1 MVIAVFWRT
10 RTLMIMQA
18 AKMMINRSY
27 TDHGMIN
34 DTIARRL
41 PFESKDVLAVR
52 QRTPPLRFMVSFTIC
67 VFGLYRDY
75 DV

>member
-41 PFESKDVLAVR
+41 PFESKDVLGGSTKTTAVAFYGKFHNMCFR
-52 QRTPPLRFMVSFTIC
+52 II
-67 VFGLYRDY
+67 
-75 DV
+75 